1 MADIPLTGIG
11 SALIGSATADLSPDP
26 APVAATPGASVAP
39 QAPPSAGQVRAAVAD
54 ANHSLAEI
62 GTQLTF
68 VFDDQLH
75 QTLVKIVDTQ
85 THQVVQ
91 QIPSEAMLAAA
102 RALSGTPSSG
112 ALVNTKA

>member
-1 MADIPLTGIG
+1 MADVQVPAVGAGATSVAVSTG
-11 SALIGSATADLSPDP
+11 AAPTLP
-26 APVAATPGASVAP
+26 PVAGPHPESAS
-39 QAPPSAGQVRAAVAD
+39 PPDSGQVKAAVAD
-54 ANHSLAEI
+54 ANQSLAEN

-68 VFDDQLH
+68 VFDDQVH
-75 QTLVKIVDTQ
+75 DMIVKIVDTQ

-102 RALSGTPSSG
+102 RALSGTPTNG

>member
-1 MADIPLTGIG
+1 M
-11 SALIGSATADLSPDP
+11 SDLSVSGLGAGVVTDRTAGP
-26 APVAATPGASVAP
+26 AAAALPLPGASAAAP
-39 QAPPSAGQVRAAVAD
+39 GAPPSSGQVKAAVAD
-54 ANHSLAEI
+54 ANQSLAEN

-68 VFDDQLH
+68 VFDDQVH
-75 QTLVKIVDTQ
+75 ETIVKIVDTQ

-102 RALSGTPSSG
+102 RALSGSTASG